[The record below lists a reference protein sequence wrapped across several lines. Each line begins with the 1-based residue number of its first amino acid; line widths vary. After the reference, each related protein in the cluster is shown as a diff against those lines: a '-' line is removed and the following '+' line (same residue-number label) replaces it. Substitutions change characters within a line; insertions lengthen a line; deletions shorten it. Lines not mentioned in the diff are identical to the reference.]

1 MFIILAMGSSSS
13 RNAEASQRRYL
24 IGKLNK
30 KSIAEQK
37 FFGLS
42 QLIDLKR
49 TSQTKESIG
58 KDNHHGHNV
67 IKAQDRDNM
76 EQCNTSEAAFYKPL
90 PLNKPLY
97 ASETFVNWKSHYDI
111 ERMQMKLMQRKTTIY
126 LVPIGSFPSFV
137 MDFKLNMSGKVC
149 YLFEILETFLG
160 IFYQEMPVIWL
171 DSIDPEKENWNVTT
185 RNHKVT
191 GKKQYLVSD
200 FYPQLKKWKPKNTYG
215 ILGLTW
221 TDLYPTESLN
231 FVLGEASKRHRSG
244 VISFGRFEPKTF
256 DPERSKDIEDINPI
270 ILWKLLK
277 VIY

>member
-1 MFIILAMGSSSS
+1 MGSSSS

-24 IGKLNK
+24 IGTLNK
-30 KSIAEQK
+30 KSSVELK

-42 QLIDLKR
+42 QLIDLKC
-49 TSQTKESIG
+49 TSQSKESIL
-58 KDNHHGHNV
+58 KDNHHDHNAV
-67 IKAQDRDNM
+67 KAQDRRDNM
-76 EQCNTSEAAFYKPL
+76 ELCNTNETTLYKPL

-111 ERMQMKLMQRKTTIY
+111 ERMQMKLMQRKTVIY
-126 LVPIGSFPSFV
+126 LLPIGSFPSFV
-137 MDFKLNMSGKVC
+137 MEFKLNMSGKFC
-149 YLFEILETFLG
+149 SLFEILGTFLG

-171 DSIDPEKENWNVTT
+171 DSIDPEKENWNITT

-191 GKKQYLVSD
+191 GKKQYLASD

-256 DPERSKDIEDINPI
+256 DPESSKDIEDISPI

-277 VIY
+277 VMY

>member
-1 MFIILAMGSSSS
+1 MGSSSS

-24 IGKLNK
+24 IGTLTR
-30 KSIAEQK
+30 KSCVEQK

-42 QLIDLKR
+42 QLIDLKC
-49 TSQTKESIG
+49 TSQSKGSTG
-58 KDNHHGHNV
+58 KGNNYDHNGV
-67 IKAQDRDNM
+67 KAQDRDHM
-76 EQCNTSEAAFYKPL
+76 DLCNTNGATLYKPM

-111 ERMQMKLMQRKTTIY
+111 ERMQMKLMQRKTAVY

-149 YLFEILETFLG
+149 SLFEILGTFLG
-160 IFYQEMPVIWL
+160 IFYQEMTVSWL
-171 DSIDPEKENWNVTT
+171 DSVDPEKENWNITT

-191 GKKQYLVSD
+191 GKRQYLVSD

-256 DPERSKDIEDINPI
+256 DPEKSRDIEEIDPI
-270 ILWKLLK
+270 IMWKLLK